1 MLKKKK
7 NTDIAILKPKKTDF
21 WNKRNICPDFF
32 VNLHVFVTK
41 KNGMYTLIK
50 YLITIY
56 DTRQEI
62 YNKQK
67 QFTKSHTFK
76 LTR

>member
-32 VNLHVFVTK
+32 VNLHVVVTK
-41 KNGMYTLIK
+41 KNGMYS
-50 YLITIY
+50 
-56 DTRQEI
+56 
-62 YNKQK
+62 NKI
-67 QFTKSHTFK
+67 FDYH
-76 LTR
+76 L

>member
-7 NTDIAILKPKKTDF
+7 KHRHRNFKTEKKTDF

-32 VNLHVFVTK
+32 VNLHVVVTK

-67 QFTKSHTFK
+67 RFTYF
-76 LTR
+76 

>member
-7 NTDIAILKPKKTDF
+7 KHRHRNFKTEKTDF

-32 VNLHVFVTK
+32 VNLHVVVTK

-67 QFTKSHTFK
+67 RFTYF
-76 LTR
+76 

>member
-21 WNKRNICPDFF
+21 WNKRNICSDFF
-32 VNLHVFVTK
+32 VNLHVVVTK

-67 QFTKSHTFK
+67 RFTYF
-76 LTR
+76 